1 MFKKR
6 HPAGAQ
12 RRRLDDGDA
21 GTEAGG
27 GGPGDL
33 PTAEGAANTPAVP
46 LPRAKAK
53 KAAKKAV
60 VSFGDDEEPAAEA
73 AAGGRHRK
81 TAVNPGVAQLQRQ
94 LDERSEAASKQSYT
108 AEVLDELKRQQ
119 KPASHRPLA
128 SENPDAMDV
137 DRPAG
142 LAADHGDTA
151 IHVPTDDEI
160 RAALRLRKERQAAMS
175 ALEET
180 APSFVPLSET
190 SVSRRYGESRL
201 VSEEQEIEG
210 EEAFEDYEGT
220 TIAFGRKSAKQFKEM
235 AQHAIQDRL
244 DELAGSGEPD
254 DDEVRTWELQRIHTS
269 AGADL
274 DAIVA
279 ARRPGAARPAPA
291 SSALPIPEMTPIPLV
306 PDIAA
311 ALDKEIALLASTADE
326 HTAQLNAAL
335 AEISSSEDALARME
349 SELKLASERYE
360 YFQQLST
367 YIADLD
373 EFLDVKDLL
382 YWSRKVATKQHQD
395 FRQKLDAMYETFS
408 GSKNHEPADADA
420 DADLTADGKEPPNRS
435 VEDIIEAN
443 QQLLSDAASQFRK
456 LSAVKER
463 FQAWKQKYPKDYDQ
477 AYGALSLAGAFS
489 LHVRHEMFGWNPF
502 TMPTNLEATAW
513 HAGLSTF
520 GIGDDQET
528 SASNPEAALMTKV
541 TEKIVIPLAVSQ
553 ASIFDPFDS
562 AQAKAGLAFLSQLL
576 DYTERSSPAFKS
588 LVDAIF
594 ARFKHAFD
602 ESSSHSPAPQFFK
615 VTARAEAVS
624 AKSQWFA
631 CHLDLLSNLLLF
643 SRYIDVERL
652 KALAITTGIDHVLV
666 PALSGS
672 LFFEDDLAH
681 YEAILSTIPPTW
693 LADDTRAG
701 MAPALLRKLEQALIA
716 SVCVPAKTLSDPAI
730 IQRIMD
736 VCVSLKSFD
745 WASRMAKTLKQI
757 KSS

>member
-254 DDEVRTWELQRIHTS
+254 DDEVRTWELQRIHT
-269 AGADL
+269 
-274 DAIVA
+274 
-279 ARRPGAARPAPA
+279 
-291 SSALPIPEMTPIPLV
+291 IPEMTPIPLV

-681 YEAILSTIPPTW
+681 YEA
-693 LADDTRAG
+693 
-701 MAPALLRKLEQALIA
+701 
-716 SVCVPAKTLSDPAI
+716 TLSDPAI